1 MLSYFLSKEKHSIVE
16 HRFEQFCT
24 IKQDIYIYISYVHFH
39 HTDYRWNYEASNLL
53 SPGKGNFPSRYYFHS
68 GAFRDICRVV
78 KEETIR
84 PGRVLKVEGE
94 IRGRGGGEEEMNEP
108 WPT

>member
-24 IKQDIYIYISYVHFH
+24 IKQDIYIYIIRTFSSYGLSVEL
-39 HTDYRWNYEASNLL
+39 RSKQL

-94 IRGRGGGEEEMNEP
+94 IRGRGGGGEGNE
-108 WPT
+108 